1 MLGVIADDFTGASD
15 IASFLVENGLR
26 TVQMN
31 GVPNRA
37 LQSTTSQSTTSQS
50 AVDAVVISLK
60 SRSNPVE
67 EAVQQSLQALAWLQK
82 SGCNQFY
89 FKYCS
94 TFDSTASGNI
104 GPVTDALLDQ
114 LNDDFTVI
122 TPALPINGRTIF
134 NGYLFVGQT
143 LLNESGM
150 QNHPIT
156 PMKDAN
162 LMRLMDA
169 QARGKTG
176 LVAYSDVI
184 QGADH
189 VKRCFEQLKQQG
201 YRYAV
206 VDAVDN
212 SQLAVLAEAIDDFKL
227 VTGGSG
233 LAAYMA
239 AYKNKNNTAQ
249 AAKTALLPNKA
260 KSVILSGS
268 CSVMTNK
275 QVEAYKTKAAHKLLD
290 VEQSLNNPNYAE
302 ALYQWVIENLNGEF
316 APMVYATVAPEQ
328 LKAIQAKFGGETA
341 SHAIEQTFA
350 ELAQKLKQYG
360 VKNFI
365 TAGGETSSIVVQKL
379 GFDGFQI
386 GKQIAPGVPWLK
398 ALDEATFLAL
408 KSGNF
413 GKESFFSDAQE
424 MFV

>member
-31 GVPNRA
+31 GVPDRS
-37 LQSTTSQSTTSQS
+37 LESV
-50 AVDAVVISLK
+50 VDAVVISLK
-60 SRSNPVE
+60 SRSNPAS
-67 EAVQQSLQALAWLQK
+67 EAVQQSLQALTWLQNN
-82 SGCNQFY
+82 GATQFY

-94 TFDSTASGNI
+94 TFDSTAKGNI
-104 GPVTDALLDQ
+104 GPVTDALLNALDT
-114 LNDDFTVI
+114 DFTVI
-122 TPALPINGRTIF
+122 SPALPINGRTIF
-134 NGYLFVGQT
+134 NGYLFVGQS

-156 PMKDAN
+156 PMTDAN
-162 LMRLMDA
+162 LVRLMDG
-169 QARGKTG
+169 QASGKTG
-176 LVAYSDVI
+176 LVSYADVI
-184 QGADH
+184 QGADN

-201 YRYAV
+201 CRYAV
-206 VDAVDN
+206 VDAADN

-239 AYKNKNNTAQ
+239 AYKSQSNTAQ
-249 AAKTALLPNKA
+249 AAKTALLPTKA

-275 QVEAYKTKAAHKLLD
+275 QVAAYQSQAAHRLLD
-290 VEQSLNNPNYAE
+290 VEQSLNNPNYADE
-302 ALYQWVIENLNGEF
+302 LCQWVLAHLDDAN
-316 APMVYATVAPEQ
+316 APMVYATVPPQ
-328 LKAIQAKFGGETA
+328 KLKAIQQQFGADNA

-350 ELAQKLKQYG
+350 QLAHKLKQHG

-365 TAGGETSSIVVQKL
+365 TAGGETSSIVVQEL
-379 GFDGFQI
+379 GFDGFHI

-398 ALDEATFLAL
+398 ALDEDVFLAL

-413 GKESFFSDAQE
+413 GSENFFAYAQE